1 MIAKESQVLEGGSFL
16 VNEYFRKMIGEE
28 GMKIMENVPAGE
40 ITDEEIARLSDTKL
54 SSVRKVLYTLYENRI
69 AEYRTERDD
78 NSGWI
83 TYLWRF
89 NRDNVKKI
97 MEEEAEVNLNE
108 LNRQLEEE
116 RKGVFYQCN
125 CQRILF
131 EEAAAKNFC
140 CDECGS
146 NFEYIDNG
154 SLIKE
159 LEEQVEVIAKWMK
172 GIEEG

>member
-1 MIAKESQVLEGGSFL
+1 MVKHSQMFDSDNYIVK
-16 VNEYFRKMIGEE
+16 EYFRKMIGDE
-28 GMKIMENVPAGE
+28 GMKIMENIPERE

-54 SSVRKVLYTLYENRI
+54 TSVRKVLYTLYENRI

-97 MEEEAEVNLNE
+97 MEDKAAGKLTE
-108 LNRQLEEE
+108 LNSQLEGE
-116 RKGVFYQCN
+116 RKGVFYQCT

-131 EEAAAKNFC
+131 EEAAVKDFW
-140 CDECGS
+140 CDECGA
-146 NFEYIDNG
+146 NFEYVDNG
-154 SLIKE
+154 ELINE
-159 LEEQVEVIAKWMK
+159 LEDKIDEIEKWK
-172 GIEEG
+172 KEIRKE

>member
-1 MIAKESQVLEGGSFL
+1 MFESDNFIVR
-16 VNEYFRKMIGEE
+16 EYFRKMIGEE
-28 GMKIMENVPAGE
+28 GLKIMETVPEEE
-40 ITDEEIARLSDTKL
+40 ITDEEIAKLSDAKL
-54 SSVRKVLYTLYENRI
+54 TSVRKVLYTLYENRI

-89 NRDNVKKI
+89 NRDNIIKI
-97 MEEEAEVNLNE
+97 MEEEAEGMLKG
-108 LNRQLEEE
+108 LKSQLEEE

-131 EEAAAKNFC
+131 EEAAAKDFR

-146 NFEYIDNG
+146 NFEYVDNG
-154 SLIKE
+154 DLIKE
-159 LEEQVEVIAKWMK
+159 LEEK
-172 GIEEG
+172 IEEIEKWKQEIRKG